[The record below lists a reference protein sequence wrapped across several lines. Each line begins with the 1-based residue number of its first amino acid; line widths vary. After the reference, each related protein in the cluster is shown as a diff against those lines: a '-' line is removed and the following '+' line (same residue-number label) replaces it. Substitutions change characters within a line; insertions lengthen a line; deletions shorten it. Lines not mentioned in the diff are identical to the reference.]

1 MIERSAYTEFH
12 PKWYRTHIS
21 TYWWLGRWPYIK
33 FILRELSSIFVAYF
47 VVITLL
53 QIRALAQGPAAYQT
67 FQAWLANKPIIVL
80 MNITSL
86 FFVLFHTITWFNLT
100 PRAMVVR
107 IKGKKLPEALIIAPN
122 YVAWLIV
129 SGIIAWIVIG
139 G

>member
-1 MIERSAYTEFH
+1 MIEKSAYTEFH
-12 PKWYRTHIS
+12 PKWHRPHMS

-53 QIRALAQGPAAYQT
+53 QIRALAQGPAAYQA
-67 FQAWLANKPIIVL
+67 FQAWLANTPIIVL